1 MIGLDTNVLVRYLAQ
16 DDAKQA
22 AKATQL
28 IEHKLTPTNPG
39 FISLIVLLEL
49 YWVLTSLYSVTTTE
63 WLQALDDLLASQSI
77 QIERRDVVQAAIEVC
92 QNKKTGFVDVLITQ
106 VAKSVGCTQTLT
118 FDKAAA
124 GFAGMA
130 MV

>member
-1 MIGLDTNVLVRYLAQ
+1 MIGLDTNVLVRYLVQ

-22 AKATQL
+22 AQATQL

-77 QIERRDVVQAAIEVC
+77 QMEHRDVVQATIQVC
-92 QNKKTGFVDVLITQ
+92 QNKKAGFVDVLISQ
-106 VAKSVGCTQTLT
+106 VASSAGCTQTLT

-124 GFAGMA
+124 RFAGMA